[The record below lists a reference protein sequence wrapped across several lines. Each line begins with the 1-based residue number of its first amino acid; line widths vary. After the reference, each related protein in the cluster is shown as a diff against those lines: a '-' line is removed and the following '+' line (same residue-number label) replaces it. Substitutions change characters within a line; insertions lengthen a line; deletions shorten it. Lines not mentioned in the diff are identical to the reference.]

1 MGFQKLNR
9 VVLFDLGLMFFG
21 SVMFLV
27 SLLGMLALLLLMHI
41 GIVEAEGLHWLPGA
55 VLIGMLSISIWNLKA
70 SISLINQPLL
80 GTAQWIV
87 ARSILACSP
96 LLVLLLK

>member
-27 SLLGMLALLLLMHI
+27 SLLGMLALLLL
-41 GIVEAEGLHWLPGA
+41 LHWLPGA

-87 ARSILACSP
+87 ARSILVCSP